1 MQLDLFSQVAT
12 EPRLAR
18 LGDPE
23 NSKAAADHVARS
35 GIGGRMCRLALHLI
49 KANPGRTAKELE
61 QIKSLEDGQVRKR
74 LTTLERQRLIRRG
87 DSRRCSISGRSAAT
101 WWIA

>member
-35 GIGGRMCRLALHLI
+35 GIGGRLCRLALHLL
-49 KANPGRTAKELE
+49 KATPGRTA
-61 QIKSLEDGQVRKR
+61 
-74 LTTLERQRLIRRG
+74 
-87 DSRRCSISGRSAAT
+87 
-101 WWIA
+101 

>member
-18 LGDPE
+18 LGDPQS
-23 NSKAAADHVARS
+23 SKEAAQHVETS
-35 GIGGRMCRLALHLI
+35 GIGGRMCQLAIHLI
-49 KANPGRTAKELE
+49 KRHQGRTAKELE
-61 QIKSLEDGQVRKR
+61 KLRDLDDGQVRKR
-74 LTTLERQRLIRRG
+74 LTTLERKGFIRRG
-87 DSRRCSISGRSAAT
+87 DPRRCSVSGRQAAT